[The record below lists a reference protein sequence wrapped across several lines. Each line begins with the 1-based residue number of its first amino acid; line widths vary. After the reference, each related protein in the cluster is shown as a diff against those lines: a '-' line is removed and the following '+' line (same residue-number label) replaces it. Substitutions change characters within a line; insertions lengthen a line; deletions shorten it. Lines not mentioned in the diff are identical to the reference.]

1 MKKNIY
7 SQIEKMKN
15 IIYTKFLSVSLLIA
29 QSVTFPSD
37 PDQAPI
43 GGLVNLAFIGW
54 VVIIFKLKDVFK

>member
-1 MKKNIY
+1 
-7 SQIEKMKN
+7 MKN